1 MFILV
6 SQSQH
11 PQAQTPVSQQSAQV
25 PPNSINPNV
34 PSSIPT
40 QTSSLPSASASNT
53 TKGGSNVPGSDCGQF
68 IITICE

>member
-1 MFILV
+1 M
-6 SQSQH
+6 
-11 PQAQTPVSQQSAQV
+11 SQQSAQV

-53 TKGGSNVPGSDCGQF
+53 AKGGSNVPGSDCGKF
-68 IITICE
+68 NVI